1 MGGRG
6 SPKSNEGALRGTRIL
21 QNHVL
26 QGFLLPSKTVSRPK
40 KSKIT

>member
-6 SPKSNEGALRGTRIL
+6 YWESKEGALRGTRVL

-26 QGFLLPSKTVSRPK
+26 QGFLLPRKTVSRPK
-40 KSKIT
+40 RSTIT